1 MRWLTDNV
9 AGGWSLWCDKVS
21 AAQCGLPLRR
31 QRLAIKHILLV
42 AFSDVLS
49 PSPLPPLPP
58 GPLLPRLYVRGR
70 CDEFFETQ
78 GPLTRA
84 SEVTIEKPRM

>member
-9 AGGWSLWCDKVS
+9 AGGWSLWRDKVS

-31 QRLAIKHILLV
+31 QRLAIKHILLI

-58 GPLLPRLYVRGR
+58 RPPPAEAARARAMRRVLRDAGAPR
-70 CDEFFETQ
+70 Q
-78 GPLTRA
+78 GER
-84 SEVTIEKPRM
+84 